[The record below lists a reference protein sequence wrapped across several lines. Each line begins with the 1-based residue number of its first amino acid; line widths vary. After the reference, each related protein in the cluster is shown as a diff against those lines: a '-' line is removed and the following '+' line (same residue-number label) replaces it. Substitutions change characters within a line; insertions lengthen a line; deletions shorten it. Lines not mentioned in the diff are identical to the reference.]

1 MAELTNMVERL
12 PFTLFISAIDKQ
24 QHLLRSGPAD
34 DEPYGLA
41 LKLRPI
47 FLHAPRITFQPLAF
61 SPKPFAAI
69 AQGHSYD
76 QILAGELD
84 LSREFCGPGFI
95 LHNSSFILSQS
106 PASDY
111 ARFTLYRCTEFV
123 TYTGSCVFAQGY
135 AYSGRNG
142 AVPAPHPALL
152 NAPPHYPRR
161 WLRAHGGPWRGNA
174 ADSTSLGPSA

>member
-111 ARFTLYRCTEFV
+111 ARFTLYRCTKFV

-135 AYSGRNG
+135 AYSEGNCR
-142 AVPAPHPALL
+142 AVIL
-152 NAPPHYPRR
+152 
-161 WLRAHGGPWRGNA
+161 
-174 ADSTSLGPSA
+174 